1 MKFEIAAALA
11 ATLLATSAFAQTHR
25 VRAEIDDVLTL
36 ERSSTMQT
44 ACKARPFVTSLRK
57 AAAAGPTRRKHQ
69 FRGHV
74 IYVRLLVA
82 LGSAGAANDREETM
96 PVVDPRIAGKPV
108 PRVSKETMEHECVAR
123 VKNVKALDVAFL
135 DQRIPRYERDI
146 INMVGMGVTEN
157 AALKP
162 NVKESAVGF
171 SVTYV
176 RAKTGRGAALHRH
189 ATEEV
194 FIPVKG
200 RWQVFWLEGDEE
212 RTVDLDE
219 GDVLNVPIGIYRG
232 FRSLTDAP
240 DALLMAIIGGP
251 DAGKVD
257 WHPSVL
263 EEARKT
269 GLTVDEEGTLIIEKP
284 AA

>member
-1 MKFEIAAALA
+1 VLD
-11 ATLLATSAFAQTHR
+11 LLASWRDACKDAV
-25 VRAEIDDVLTL
+25 VRATRFIIEQL
-36 ERSSTMQT
+36 Q
-44 ACKARPFVTSLRK
+44 K
-57 AAAAGPTRRKHQ
+57 PTTKV
-69 FRGHV
+69 F
-74 IYVRLLVA
+74 A
-82 LGSAGAANDREETM
+82 L
-96 PVVDPRIAGKPV
+96 
-108 PRVSKETMEHECVAR
+108 
-123 VKNVKALDVAFL
+123 
-135 DQRIPRYERDI
+135 
-146 INMVGMGVTEN
+146 
-157 AALKP
+157 
-162 NVKESAVGF
+162 
-171 SVTYV
+171 TYV
-176 RAKTGRGAALHRH
+176 RAKTAKGAALHWH

-200 RWQVFWLEGDEE
+200 RWQVFWLDGEEE

-219 GDVLNVPIGIYRG
+219 GDVINVPIGIYRG

-269 GLTVDEEGTLIIEKP
+269 GLSVDDEGNLIIEKP

>member
-1 MKFEIAAALA
+1 MA
-11 ATLLATSAFAQTHR
+11 
-25 VRAEIDDVLTL
+25 
-36 ERSSTMQT
+36 
-44 ACKARPFVTSLRK
+44 
-57 AAAAGPTRRKHQ
+57 
-69 FRGHV
+69 
-74 IYVRLLVA
+74 
-82 LGSAGAANDREETM
+82 
-96 PVVDPRIAGKPV
+96 VVDPRIAGKPV
-108 PRVSKETMEHECVAR
+108 PKISKEAMERDCVAR
-123 VKNVKALDVAFL
+123 ANKVKAMDLAFL

-162 NVKESAVGF
+162 NVTTGATGF
-171 SVTYV
+171 SVTYI
-176 RAKTGRGAALHRH
+176 RAKTGKGAALHRH

-200 RWQVFWLEGDEE
+200 PWQVFWLEGDEE

-219 GDVLNVPIGIYRG
+219 GDVVNVPIGIYRG
-232 FRSLTDAP
+232 FRSLSDRP
-240 DALLMAIIGGP
+240 DALLMAIVGGP

-263 EEARKT
+263 AEARKT
-269 GLTVDEEGTLIIEKP
+269 GLSVDDDGNLVMEKP

>member
-1 MKFEIAAALA
+1 
-11 ATLLATSAFAQTHR
+11 
-25 VRAEIDDVLTL
+25 
-36 ERSSTMQT
+36 
-44 ACKARPFVTSLRK
+44 
-57 AAAAGPTRRKHQ
+57 
-69 FRGHV
+69 
-74 IYVRLLVA
+74 
-82 LGSAGAANDREETM
+82 M

-162 NVKESAVGF
+162 NVKEGAVGF

-219 GDVLNVPIGIYRG
+219 GDVLNVPIGIYRAAEAVRPCTSAAPPKADVNSPPWLPPLSAKG
-232 FRSLTDAP
+232 RNRSRGRSLRQRR
-240 DALLMAIIGGP
+240 
-251 DAGKVD
+251 
-257 WHPSVL
+257 S
-263 EEARKT
+263 
-269 GLTVDEEGTLIIEKP
+269 
-284 AA
+284 

>member
-1 MKFEIAAALA
+1 VRGAREEREGAGRGVPGPAH
-11 ATLLATSAFAQTHR
+11 SA
-25 VRAEIDDVLTL
+25 VRA
-36 ERSSTMQT
+36 RH
-44 ACKARPFVTSLRK
+44 
-57 AAAAGPTRRKHQ
+57 HQ
-69 FRGHV
+69 HGGH
-74 IYVRLLVA
+74 
-82 LGSAGAANDREETM
+82 G
-96 PVVDPRIAGKPV
+96 
-108 PRVSKETMEHECVAR
+108 
-123 VKNVKALDVAFL
+123 
-135 DQRIPRYERDI
+135 RY
-146 INMVGMGVTEN
+146 EN

-162 NVKESAVGF
+162 NVKEGAVGF

-176 RAKTGRGAALHRH
+176 RAKTGKGAALHRH

-200 RWQVFWLEGDEE
+200 RWQVFWLEGDEQ

-219 GDVLNVPIGIYRG
+219 GDVLKVPIGIYRG

-269 GLTVDEEGTLIIEKP
+269 GLTVDEEGNLIIEEP